1 MMRNTKLYCVDGIAM
16 KLISFSETW
25 PQILARTKTVTR
37 RIGCADW
44 KPGERRQAVQKMRG
58 LKKGQKVVRGPVIEC
73 VSNHSGSLNMISTY
87 NHSEMRREG
96 FPSMGFQD
104 FVTMVC
110 RLNHCKPD
118 QIVNR
123 IMFKY
128 VDP

>member
-1 MMRNTKLYCVDGIAM
+1 M

-58 LKKGQKVVRGPVIEC
+58 LKKGQKVVRGPVLEC
-73 VSNHSGSLNMISTY
+73 VLNERQRIDFLICEPFRGIALR
-87 NHSEMRREG
+87 EMDKEG
-96 FPSMGFQD
+96 FPGMNPCNFIA
-104 FVTMVC
+104 FFC
-110 RLNHCKPD
+110 KLNHCKPD

-128 VDP
+128 VDA

>member
-1 MMRNTKLYCVDGIAM
+1 M

-73 VSNHSGSLNMISTY
+73 VRNEPQQLDMLYRNCTLAYASCELHD
-87 NHSEMRREG
+87 EG
-96 FPSMGFQD
+96 FTGMNPGE
-104 FVTMVC
+104 FVQMVC

-123 IMFKY
+123 ISFKY
-128 VDP
+128 VDT